1 MPTRFVSHKELAQKL
16 KRKPRPKKKTG
27 LNKTEKKQT
36 KAIVKRE
43 ISKNQHVKY
52 FNSLSVEGGEDPQNP
67 LPTNVVGSLRQVS
80 VIGYSSTTNKNSDN
94 DTLLYGRQNI
104 RELFLA
110 RPFKKAD
117 PDTDESPNALN
128 GQYCLP
134 KSAKMQMSIE
144 RVGFNVDTEATNDP
158 VQEATEALPISFRVV
173 KISIKAQ
180 KGNQIQTD
188 PNVDL
193 FLDQFGNEIGIDSPN
208 FNRLVCKYSPINTKK
223 YKKLMD
229 TQFTIYQN
237 NIMVP
242 HDNSQGRTTQFL
254 SNTANGMKYLN
265 INFKLSQRKNGKLYY
280 ENPQAA
286 IDVDTFTSGGQ
297 RELLLIH
304 SWFDNGH
311 LLTGG
316 DRPSAPDQ
324 RDLQIKVRTCSTF
337 IDAQ

>member
-1 MPTRFVSHKELAQKL
+1 MYMAV
-16 KRKPRPKKKTG
+16 KRKIKVSKATKQNYSKRG

-43 ISKNQHVKY
+43 IAKNQHVKY
-52 FNSLSVEGGEDPQNP
+52 FNSLSVEGGEDPQAP
-67 LPTNVVGSLRQVS
+67 QVSNVVGALRQVS
-80 VIGYSSTTNKNSDN
+80 VIGYSSTTNKDSD
-94 DTLLYGRQNI
+94 DATLLYGRQNL
-104 RELFLA
+104 RELFLS
-110 RPFKKAD
+110 RPFKAGD

-158 VQEATEALPISFRVV
+158 VQEATEALPISFRIV
-173 KISIKAQ
+173 KVSIKAQ
-180 KGNQIQTD
+180 KGNQIETD
-188 PNVDL
+188 PNTDL
-193 FLDQFGNEIGIDSPN
+193 FIDQFGNEIGIDSPN

-229 TQFTIYQN
+229 KQFTMYQN

-254 SNTANGMKYLN
+254 SNSANAMKYLN
-265 INFKLSQRKNGKLYY
+265 INFRLSARKNGKLYY
-280 ENPQAA
+280 ENPQEAL
-286 IDVDTFTSGGQ
+286 DVNTFTSGGQ
-297 RELLLIH
+297 RELFLIH
-304 SWFDNGH
+304 TWFDNGH

-316 DRPSAPDQ
+316 TRPSAPDST
-324 RDLQIKVRTCSTF
+324 DLQIKVRTCSTF